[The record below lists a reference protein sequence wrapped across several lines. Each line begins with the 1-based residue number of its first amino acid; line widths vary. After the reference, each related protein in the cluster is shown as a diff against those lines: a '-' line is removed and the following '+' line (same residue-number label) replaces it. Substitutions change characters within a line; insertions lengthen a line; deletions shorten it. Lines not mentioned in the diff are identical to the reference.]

1 MARTIDALI
10 AQIGEHR
17 DTLDATAAEADRL
30 GEAPERLVAV
40 LRELRVPLVKAPVE
54 AGGDGL
60 TLAEQMRYFAALSY
74 HNATAGWVGF
84 NHAGAASGAAAR
96 LPDAGFKEVF
106 GTDPCPFFAAV
117 ATPTGRFRRTPD
129 GAVVDGV
136 WKFAS
141 GCLHADWAF
150 LVAVGDGDSP
160 GVRSVVIPMRD
171 LRRQGEWNVMALKGT
186 GSIDL
191 VCEDVSVPDRR
202 LIDPMAGPLRGGP
215 QFSLPYMVYVAGENL
230 GFTLGVTERF
240 LDEATAYARTKSRG
254 FSGSLATRDAFRH
267 ALGRAR
273 TKVAGVRALGLATL
287 EEAWSLCQANG
298 RLTPMEQNRV
308 TATTAYGTEACAEV
322 VSRVF
327 HFLGAS
333 AILDGSILQRCFR
346 DVHGSAQHLV
356 ASNEAYERYGA
367 DLLDGD

>member
-1 MARTIDALI
+1 MPRTIDALI
-10 AQIGEHR
+10 AQIEEHR
-17 DTLDATAAEADRL
+17 DALDATAAEAERL
-30 GEAPERLVAV
+30 GEAPDALVAV

-54 AGGDGL
+54 TGGDGL

-84 NHAGAASGAAAR
+84 NHAGAASAAAAR
-96 LPDAGFKEVF
+96 LPDAGFEEVF
-106 GTDPCPFFAAV
+106 GSDPCPFFAAV
-117 ATPTGRFRRTPD
+117 GTPTGRFRRTDD
-129 GAVVDGV
+129 GVVVNGV

-141 GCLHADWAF
+141 GCLHADWA
-150 LVAVGDGDSP
+150 LVVAAGDEDSP
-160 GVRSVVIPMRD
+160 GLRTVVLPMRD
-171 LRRQGEWNVMALKGT
+171 VRRQGEWNVMALKGT

-191 VCEDVSVPDRR
+191 ACEDVAVPERR
-202 LIDPMAGPLRGGP
+202 LIDPTAGPVRGGP

-240 LDEATAYARTKSRG
+240 LDEATAYARTRSRG
-254 FSGSLATRDAFRH
+254 FSGSLAERGPFRH
-267 ALGRAR
+267 ALGKAR
-273 TKVAGVRALGLATL
+273 TQVAGVRALGLATL

-298 RLTPMEQNRV
+298 ALTPAEENRV
-308 TATTAYGTEACAEV
+308 KATTAYGTELCAEV
-322 VSRVF
+322 VSSVF

-356 ASNEAYERYGA
+356 ASNEAYERSGA
-367 DLLDGD
+367 DLLTE

>member
-1 MARTIDALI
+1 MPRTIDALI

-17 DTLDATAAEADRL
+17 DTLDATAAEAEAL
-30 GEAPERLVAV
+30 GEAPEGLVAV

-54 AGGDGL
+54 AGGDAL
-60 TLAEQMRYFAALSY
+60 TLAEQMRFFAALSY

-84 NHAGAASGAAAR
+84 NHAGAASAAAAR
-96 LPDAGFKEVF
+96 LPEAGFEEVF
-106 GTDPCPFFAAV
+106 GADPCPFFAAV
-117 ATPTGRFRRTPD
+117 GTPSGRFRRTPD
-129 GAVVDGV
+129 GAVVNGV

-141 GCLHADWAF
+141 GCLHADWA
-150 LVAVGDGDSP
+150 LVAAVGDADAP
-160 GVRSVVIPMRD
+160 RVRSVVMPMRD
-171 LRRQGEWNVMALKGT
+171 VRRQGEWNVMALKGT

-191 VCEDVSVPDRR
+191 VCEDVWVPNRR
-202 LIDPMAGPLRGGP
+202 LLDPTVGPLRGGP

-230 GFTLGVTERF
+230 GFTVGVSERF

-254 FSGSLATRDAFRH
+254 FGGSLATRDAFRH
-267 ALGRAR
+267 ALGKAR
-273 TKVAGVRALGLATL
+273 TQVAGVRALGLATL

-298 RLTPMEQNRV
+298 RLTPAEENRV
-308 TATTAYGTEACAEV
+308 TATTAYGTELCAEV
-322 VSRVF
+322 VSSIF

-346 DVHGSAQHLV
+346 DVHGSAQHVV

-367 DLLDGD
+367 DLVGG

>member
-10 AQIGEHR
+10 AGIEDHR
-17 DTLDATAAEADRL
+17 DTLDATAAEAERL
-30 GEAPERLVAV
+30 GEAPKALVAV

-54 AGGDGL
+54 TGGDGL

-84 NHAGAASGAAAR
+84 NHAGAAAAAAAR
-96 LPDAGFKEVF
+96 LPDAGVEEVF
-106 GTDPCPFFAAV
+106 GPDPCPFFAAV
-117 ATPTGRFRRTPD
+117 GTPSGRFQRTDD
-129 GAVVDGV
+129 GAVVNGV

-141 GCLHADWAF
+141 GCLHADWA
-150 LVAVGDGDSP
+150 LVTVVGDEDSP
-160 GVRSVVIPMRD
+160 GIRPVVLPMRD
-171 LRRQGEWNVMALKGT
+171 VRRQGEWNVMALKGT

-191 VCEDVSVPDRR
+191 VCEDVAVPERR
-202 LIDPMAGPLRGGP
+202 LFDPMAGPLRGGP
-215 QFSLPYMVYVAGENL
+215 QFGLPYMVYVAGENL

-254 FSGSLATRDAFRH
+254 FGGSLGSRGAFRH
-267 ALGRAR
+267 ELGKAR
-273 TKVAGVRALGLATL
+273 TQVAGVRALGLATL
-287 EEAWSLCQANG
+287 GEAWSLCQANG
-298 RLTPMEQNRV
+298 RLTPAEENRV
-308 TATTAYGTEACAEV
+308 TATTAYGTELCAEV
-322 VSRVF
+322 VSNVF

-367 DLLDGD
+367 DLLSAD